1 MGAEAALTGASTA
14 HRVAALFPPGIGVGA
29 CVVGQGGPLVGAE
42 AAAMARAVPAR
53 QAEFAAGRHAARQ
66 AMAGLGLP
74 ASPIPMNDDRSPLWP
89 AGSTGSITHHGTL
102 ALAVAAR
109 AGTLALGLDA
119 EPDED
124 LPGDLLPLIFPDP
137 AEQRLLAGSSRP
149 LQRAR
154 EGFAAKEAAYKCQFT
169 RSRQLL
175 DFTDLRLESLTPDAA
190 TLRFTRAAPRYP
202 LGAML
207 LVRLAR
213 AEGLVIAA
221 CADAPLNPEGAADAS
236 G

>member
-1 MGAEAALTGASTA
+1 MAVEAVLTATSA
-14 HRVAALFPPGIGVGA
+14 ARRVAALFPPAIGVGA
-29 CVVGQGGPLVGAE
+29 CVVGQGGPLLGAE

-66 AMAGLGLP
+66 AMARLGLP
-74 ASPIPMNDDRSPLWP
+74 ASPIPMGEDRAPIWP
-89 AGSTGSITHHGTL
+89 DGVTGSITHHGAL
-102 ALAVAAR
+102 AFAVAAR
-109 AGTLALGLDA
+109 AGALALGLDA

-137 AEQRLLAGSSRP
+137 AEQRLLAVSPQP
-149 LQRAR
+149 LRRAR
-154 EGFAAKEAAYKCQFT
+154 EGFAAKEAAYKCQFP

-175 DFTDLRLESLTPDAA
+175 EFSDLRLETLTADAA
-190 TLRFTRAAPRYP
+190 TLRFTRAAPPYP
-202 LGAML
+202 AGAAL
-207 LVRLAR
+207 PVRLAR

-221 CADAPLNPEGAADAS
+221 CADPRPDPAGAADAS